1 MQNLI
6 DIIEDVANEHLL
18 NFNFVQFNKLSC
30 LFLKAVKAD
39 LSKHFTD
46 LMVHL
51 HYSNE
56 TNEMSLEVRSAEL
69 VYSKNIGPRKES
81 SDEYKS
87 LIEFSDAVPGF
98 PSEQFLIDNNISIVN
113 DVIVNINDVPVPLQT
128 RQPVDGKTPLT
139 ESLVNF
145 SHILSINISRYIN
158 PVTFETG
165 INYKIRGILK

>member
-18 NFNFVQFNKLSC
+18 NFNFVQFNKISRQ
-30 LFLKAVKAD
+30 FLKAVNAD

-69 VYSKNIGPRKES
+69 VYTKNIGHREDS
-81 SDEYKS
+81 SNEYKS

-98 PSEQFLIDNNISIVN
+98 PSEQFLIDNNISVVN
-113 DVIVNINDVPVPLQT
+113 DVIVNINDVPVPLAT
-128 RQPVDGKTPLT
+128 SQPVNSKTPLT

-145 SHILSINISRYIN
+145 SHILSINLTRYIN
-158 PVTFETG
+158 PTTFETG
-165 INYKIRGILK
+165 TSYKIRGILK